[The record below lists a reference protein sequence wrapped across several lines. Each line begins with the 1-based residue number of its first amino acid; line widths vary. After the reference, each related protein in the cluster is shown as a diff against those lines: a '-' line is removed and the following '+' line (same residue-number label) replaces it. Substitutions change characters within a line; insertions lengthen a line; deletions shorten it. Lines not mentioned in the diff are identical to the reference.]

1 MKPEK
6 LNFIWKHS
14 DIEQCKLVK
23 IIAPLGQMGQMEMKC
38 ISNTE
43 KYFYIG
49 QGYSGERCGPWA
61 SCLLFNIFTVVCSIS
76 FNITVLPHPLV
87 CHNRRLNGTVL
98 CMRLKKKNSEALCY
112 RRLGKIKIPPCS
124 KALCTEHR
132 PKFCSPSPVMVMTP
146 YN

>member
-23 IIAPLGQMGQMEMKC
+23 IIAPLGRMGQMEMKC

-61 SCLLFNIFTVVCSIS
+61 SCLLFNIFTVV
-76 FNITVLPHPLV
+76 
-87 CHNRRLNGTVL
+87 
-98 CMRLKKKNSEALCY
+98 
-112 RRLGKIKIPPCS
+112 
-124 KALCTEHR
+124 
-132 PKFCSPSPVMVMTP
+132 
-146 YN
+146 